1 MALST
6 LSNLADVTLSGG
18 LYIGGTGAANYLDD
32 YEEGTWTCTPI
43 DQSGNSSSTTV
54 EGNYTKIGNI
64 VTVTFNTLLNIDTT
78 GLTGTDYMRLDGLP
92 FTVAGNTTGSATC
105 NRVAFA
111 SGRTINI
118 PRAQNTTTYIQFLQ
132 DGNDSNGVFATV
144 GDFASGVADVTGL
157 SLTYKT
163 NQ

>member
-92 FTVAGNTTGSATC
+92 FIVAGNTAGSASC
-105 NRVAFA
+105 NRVTFA
-111 SGRTINI
+111 SGKTINF

-132 DGNDSNGVFATV
+132 DGNDTNAAIATV
-144 GDFASGVADVTGL
+144 GDFVSGVSDVTGL